1 MTDALKARLERGLAA
16 MQLAISPAQL
26 ELLLGYLALLHK
38 WNRAY
43 NLTAIR
49 DPEEMVARHL
59 LDSLSIAPYIQ
70 ATRIID
76 VGSGPGLPGIPL
88 AIIQP
93 QRHFTLLDSNG
104 KKTRFQQQVKLEL
117 GLTNLE
123 IIGGRAESYTPE
135 QPFDEVVSRAFASLT
150 DMLVWSD
157 RLCALGGRFLA
168 MKGLYP
174 SAELAE
180 LPAGF
185 QLQSAERL
193 EVPDTDGERHL
204 IILERT
210 A

>member
-157 RLCALGGRFLA
+157 RLCAPGGRFLA